1 MPQGS
6 APIPA
11 LISSGVFLSVLMFQT
26 RCKSLTACQI
36 GRATL
41 ASRVQ
46 PNQNG
51 GGGGRWRFGGMCQT
65 PWGASPRRSSWD
77 EPDLEFLQPP
87 SSWKRSQC
95 LTASQTV
102 GGL

>member
-51 GGGGRWRFGGMCQT
+51 GGG
-65 PWGASPRRSSWD
+65 
-77 EPDLEFLQPP
+77 
-87 SSWKRSQC
+87 
-95 LTASQTV
+95 V
-102 GGL
+102 GGVLGGCAKHPGVHLLAGRAGMSRTLSFCNPPHLGKDPNV